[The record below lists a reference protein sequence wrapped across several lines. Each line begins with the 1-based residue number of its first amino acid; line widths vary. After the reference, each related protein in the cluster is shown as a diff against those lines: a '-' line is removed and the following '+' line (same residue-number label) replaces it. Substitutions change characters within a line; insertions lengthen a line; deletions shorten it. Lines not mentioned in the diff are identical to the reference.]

1 MTQFKMIQS
10 GYEALNYNKELDTQ
24 KISLTIQNRMTE
36 TQIERKL
43 VFSKEI
49 VNIGSLLLRVG
60 DVILFKFSQKGEG
73 DK

>member
-24 KISLTIQNRMTE
+24 KIALTIQNRMTE

-49 VNIGSLLLRVG
+49 VNIGSLLLRIG

>member
-49 VNIGSLLLRVG
+49 VNIGSLLLRIG